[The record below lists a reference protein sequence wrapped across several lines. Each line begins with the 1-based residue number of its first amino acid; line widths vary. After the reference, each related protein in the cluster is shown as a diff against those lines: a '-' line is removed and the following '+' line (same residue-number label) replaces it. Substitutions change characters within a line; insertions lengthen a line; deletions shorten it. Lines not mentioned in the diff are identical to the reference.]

1 MESHFLINSISIG
14 GLFFVGVI
22 VVWFV
27 FVYLKRRMTTDKSHQ
42 AITTAFNNS
51 MEDKRQHPRVEVSWE
66 ARLENS
72 DKSLEVILNDIS
84 LGGAFVI
91 CQEPLAM
98 QGQFK
103 IITNLPNT
111 EALSLNAE
119 VVWSNANMPLDKV
132 VNRGMGIRFINNE
145 PRARQQLQDA
155 IDAAFE
161 KSNKSV

>member
-1 MESHFLINSISIG
+1 MESQFLINSISIG

-91 CQEPLAM
+91 CQEPLAI
-98 QGQFK
+98 QDQF
-103 IITNLPNT
+103 IIIINLPNA